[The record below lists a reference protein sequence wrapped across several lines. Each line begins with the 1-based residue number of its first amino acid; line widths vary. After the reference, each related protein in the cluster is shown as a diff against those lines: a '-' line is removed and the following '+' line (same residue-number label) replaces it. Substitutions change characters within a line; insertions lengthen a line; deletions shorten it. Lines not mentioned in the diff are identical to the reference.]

1 MKRINDKINCVM
13 KEIKT
18 VLICGIGAVGSIYAN
33 KINQYDSNNLKILV
47 DEKRLKQY
55 TKTPKIFNGKE
66 LILD

>member
-1 MKRINDKINCVM
+1 M

-47 DEKRLKQY
+47 DEKRLKQSGFFLPPITY
-55 TKTPKIFNGKE
+55 DEQK
-66 LILD
+66 LIGG